1 MADDAKPVC
10 RHPPSDI
17 LHPDFN
23 MVTALIGVL
32 GGFLG
37 GLFGVGGGTIFV
49 PLLMLLKG
57 FDIHRAVGTSLL
69 IIIFTALSGAVFH
82 GRAGM
87 VDWKAA
93 VILGLFS
100 VLGVWL
106 GTKLS
111 LKLDAV
117 MLQRLFAVFLVAIA
131 IKLFF
136 FK

>member
-1 MADDAKPVC
+1 MG
-10 RHPPSDI
+10 I
-17 LHPDFN
+17 
-23 MVTALIGVL
+23 ALVGLL

-37 GLFGVGGGTIFV
+37 GLFGIGGGTIFV

-57 FDIHRAVGTSLL
+57 FDSHHAIGTSLL
-69 IIIFTALSGAVFH
+69 IIIFTALAGAFFH

-93 VILGLFS
+93 IILGLFS
-100 VLGVWL
+100 ILGVWI

-111 LKLDAV
+111 LKLDAI
-117 MLQRLFAVFLVAIA
+117 MLQRLFAVYLVVIA

-136 FK
+136 FKPS

>member
-1 MADDAKPVC
+1 MA
-10 RHPPSDI
+10 
-17 LHPDFN
+17 
-23 MVTALIGVL
+23 TALIGIL

-49 PLLMLLKG
+49 PLLMFLKG
-57 FDIHRAVGTSLL
+57 FDIHRAIGTAFV
-69 IIIFTALSGAVFH
+69 IIIFTALSGAIFN

-93 VILGLFS
+93 ILVGAFS
-100 VLGVWL
+100 LLGAWL

-111 LKLDAV
+111 LKLDVV

>member
-1 MADDAKPVC
+1 MA
-10 RHPPSDI
+10 
-17 LHPDFN
+17 
-23 MVTALIGVL
+23 TALIGIL
-32 GGFLG
+32 GGFLS

-57 FDIHRAVGTSLL
+57 FDVHRAIGTSLL

-82 GRAGM
+82 GKAGM
-87 VDWKAA
+87 VDWKVAI
-93 VILGLFS
+93 ILGAFS
-100 VLGVWL
+100 ILGVWL

-111 LKLDAV
+111 LKLDV
-117 MLQRLFAVFLVAIA
+117 LMLQRLFAVFLVAIA

>member
-1 MADDAKPVC
+1 
-10 RHPPSDI
+10 
-17 LHPDFN
+17 
-23 MVTALIGVL
+23 MVTALVGVL

-37 GLFGVGGGTIFV
+37 GLFGVGGGTVFV
-49 PLLMLLKG
+49 PLLMFLKG
-57 FDIHRAVGTSLL
+57 FDVHRTVGTSLL
-69 IIIFTALSGAVFH
+69 IIIFTALSGTFFY
-82 GRAGM
+82 GKAGM

-93 VILGLFS
+93 ILVGAFS
-100 VLGVWL
+100 LLGAWL

-111 LKLDAV
+111 LKLDVV

>member
-1 MADDAKPVC
+1 LWRGTRGGENMA
-10 RHPPSDI
+10 
-17 LHPDFN
+17 
-23 MVTALIGVL
+23 TALIGVL

-82 GRAGM
+82 GKAGM

-93 VILGLFS
+93 VVLGIFS

>member
-1 MADDAKPVC
+1 MA
-10 RHPPSDI
+10 I
-17 LHPDFN
+17 
-23 MVTALIGVL
+23 ALIGIL
-32 GGFLG
+32 GGILS

-49 PLLMLLKG
+49 PLLMSLKG
-57 FDIHRAVGTSLL
+57 FDVHRAVGTSLL
-69 IIIFTALSGAVFH
+69 IIIFTALAGAIFH

-93 VILGLFS
+93 VVLGAFS
-100 VLGVWL
+100 MLGVWL

-117 MLQRLFAVFLVAIA
+117 MLQRFFAIFLVVIA
-131 IKLFF
+131 VKLFF

>member
-1 MADDAKPVC
+1 MA
-10 RHPPSDI
+10 I
-17 LHPDFN
+17 
-23 MVTALIGVL
+23 ALIGIL

-49 PLLMLLKG
+49 PLLMFLKG

-69 IIIFTALSGAVFH
+69 IIIFTALAGAFFH
-82 GRAGM
+82 GKAGM

-93 VILGLFS
+93 VGLGIFS
-100 VLGVWL
+100 VIGVWL

-111 LKLDAV
+111 LKLDTV
-117 MLQRLFAVFLVAIA
+117 MLQRAFAVFLVLMA

-136 FK
+136 DKQA

>member
-1 MADDAKPVC
+1 MA
-10 RHPPSDI
+10 
-17 LHPDFN
+17 
-23 MVTALIGVL
+23 TALIGIL

-37 GLFGVGGGTIFV
+37 GLFGVGGGTVFV

-57 FDIHRAVGTSLL
+57 FDVHRAIGTSFL
-69 IIIFTALSGAVFH
+69 IIIFTALAGAVFH

-93 VILGLFS
+93 AILGIFS

-111 LKLDAV
+111 LRLDAIL
-117 MLQRLFAVFLVAIA
+117 LQRAFAVFLVAVAVKI
-131 IKLFF
+131 FF

>member
-1 MADDAKPVC
+1 MA
-10 RHPPSDI
+10 
-17 LHPDFN
+17 
-23 MVTALIGVL
+23 TALIGIL

-69 IIIFTALSGAVFH
+69 IIIFTALSGAIFH
-82 GRAGM
+82 GKAGM

-93 VILGLFS
+93 ALLGIFS
-100 VLGVWL
+100 ILGVWL

-117 MLQRLFAVFLVAIA
+117 TLQRSFAVFLVAIA
-131 IKLFF
+131 VKLFF

>member
-1 MADDAKPVC
+1 MT
-10 RHPPSDI
+10 
-17 LHPDFN
+17 
-23 MVTALIGVL
+23 TALIGIV

-37 GLFGVGGGTIFV
+37 GLFGVGGGVIFV

-93 VILGLFS
+93 LVLGLFS
-100 VLGVWL
+100 MIGVWI

-111 LKLDAV
+111 LKLDTV
-117 MLQRLFAVFLVAIA
+117 MLQRAFAVFLVLVA

-136 FK
+136 FKQS

>member
-1 MADDAKPVC
+1 M
-10 RHPPSDI
+10 
-17 LHPDFN
+17 DFA
-23 MVTALIGVL
+23 TAAIGIL

-37 GLFGVGGGTIFV
+37 GLFGVGGGTVFV

-57 FDIHRAVGTSLL
+57 FDVHRAIGTSLL
-69 IIIFTALSGAVFH
+69 IIIFTALAGAAFH

-93 VILGLFS
+93 IILGVFS

-111 LKLDAV
+111 LKLDAG
-117 MLQRLFAVFLVAIA
+117 MLQRLFAVFLVAVA
-131 IKLFF
+131 VKLFF

>member
-1 MADDAKPVC
+1 MA
-10 RHPPSDI
+10 
-17 LHPDFN
+17 
-23 MVTALIGVL
+23 TALIGIL

-82 GRAGM
+82 GKAGM
-87 VDWKAA
+87 VDWQTA
-93 VILGLFS
+93 VILGIFS

-106 GTKLS
+106 GTQLS
-111 LKLDAV
+111 LKIDALL
-117 MLQRLFAVFLVAIA
+117 LQRAFAVFLVVIA
-131 IKLFF
+131 VKIFF
-136 FK
+136 

>member
-1 MADDAKPVC
+1 MA
-10 RHPPSDI
+10 
-17 LHPDFN
+17 
-23 MVTALIGVL
+23 TALIGIL

-69 IIIFTALSGAVFH
+69 IIIFTALSGAFFH
-82 GRAGM
+82 SRAGM

-93 VILGLFS
+93 AILGVFS
-100 VLGVWL
+100 ILGVWL

-117 MLQRLFAVFLVAIA
+117 ALQRIFAVFLVLIA

-136 FK
+136 FKQS